1 MYLNIKQQA
10 GSALVVAIFV
20 IVVIFGLLLAMSRLL
35 QSSSESV
42 VYEVLGTRALFA
54 AQSGLELAATELF
67 PLSEPTANCPDN
79 PVTYWFAGEGLHQCR
94 AWVTCRPSGSSA
106 EEQLEL
112 DGRSGHLFH
121 LTSIGQCRSLADWS
135 QPSCQSNELCTSRTV
150 QMEVG
155 L

>member
-1 MYLNIKQQA
+1 MYLKIKRQA

-20 IVVIFGLLLAMSRLL
+20 IVVIFALLLAMSRLL
-35 QSSSESV
+35 ISSSEAV

-67 PLSEPTANCPDN
+67 PLSQPTASCPDN
-79 PVTYWFAGEGLHQCR
+79 PVIYWFSAEGLHHCR
-94 AWVTCRPSGSSA
+94 ASVTCRPSGDSA

-135 QPSCQSNELCTSRTV
+135 LPCQSSELCTSRTV